1 MRTSGTLLAIAVI
14 GIVSSARIAA
24 AESLRDAIVPPRARG
39 SQVIEAAI
47 RPLGSVIGTQV
58 ANQIPTFSTSAGFTY
73 EFNSELDVYE
83 RSAKTFGPLFGE
95 RAVTLGK
102 GKFNI
107 TNSYTWVKFDEFNG
121 RSLHNLDSR
130 SELARLP
137 DQNGSFYFGVVGP
150 SGLTQLKLD
159 LDLEAQLVDFSFT
172 YGVLDNLDVN
182 IDVPVLRTYVRS
194 GLIDVIPDPR
204 CARLGLQLCQP
215 FDDTD
220 LTPGG
225 FATLPESA
233 DSKSSIGV
241 GDIRLRSKYLV
252 IRKPVALAGLVDLV
266 LPSGNTDNFQGTGDT
281 RLGTMLI
288 ASDEVLDFLEL
299 HAQGGVEFNI
309 DTIDRS
315 QARYVAGF
323 TAQVTSFAALTTDFL
338 GRSEFGAQGRIP
350 SSGRLPTVHNGTF
363 VNTQAELQ
371 DPNTRFGGRGYF
383 LDIHRNDILDLAV
396 GAKFALGERA
406 ILFATALIPLNQDGL
421 RANFVPTLGF
431 EVNL

>member
-1 MRTSGTLLAIAVI
+1 M
-14 GIVSSARIAA
+14 
-24 AESLRDAIVPPRARG
+24 
-39 SQVIEAAI
+39 
-47 RPLGSVIGTQV
+47 
-58 ANQIPTFSTSAGFTY
+58 
-73 EFNSELDVYE
+73 
-83 RSAKTFGPLFGE
+83 
-95 RAVTLGK
+95 
-102 GKFNI
+102 
-107 TNSYTWVKFDEFNG
+107 
-121 RSLHNLDSR
+121 
-130 SELARLP
+130 
-137 DQNGSFYFGVVGP
+137 
-150 SGLTQLKLD
+150 
-159 LDLEAQLVDFSFT
+159 
-172 YGVLDNLDVN
+172 
-182 IDVPVLRTYVRS
+182 
-194 GLIDVIPDPR
+194 
-204 CARLGLQLCQP
+204 
-215 FDDTD
+215 
-220 LTPGG
+220 
-225 FATLPESA
+225 PESA
-233 DSKSSIGV
+233 DSKSSIGI

-252 IRKPVALAGLVDLV
+252 MRKPVALAGLVDLV
-266 LPSGNTDNFQGTGDT
+266 LPSGDTDNFHGTGDT

-421 RANFVPTLGF
+421 RASFVPTLGF